1 MLNRTIIAPT
11 AVALLLGLRAGA
23 AEISWIEK
31 LDLDDGR
38 VEAWIEDGWLHTQ
51 RVDGSDDL
59 IWHVVLGQVEKETV
73 VSKGAVP
80 TIQGGSIVEVRHPN
94 GRYFVRDIANQRFN
108 CVRQK
113 LAEGEFV
120 GIDTDFLAGSQ
131 SGGWG
136 TGNDLGIAIEDRDD
150 YQWVLLGPA
159 HSVGEGEE
167 SHLEIAPNVV
177 LRMTPTLQGER
188 FAQFRTVGVGGMG
201 MIDYSYDKAELSDDG
216 EFLQAR
222 YVGMEEAER
231 ALSRSKLEKGTIPP
245 QLAMKRWVNPMPTEQ
260 LENMSQAPVILIDFW
275 ATWCTPC
282 VAEMPTV
289 QALYDQYAEQG
300 FMVVAVHSAH
310 QSQDMD
316 DFVAEHGYTMPIVL
330 DTSETYRRFGIGIEG
345 IPQYVLIGRDG
356 RLAETGLLG
365 SVPSAEQI
373 EALLAAN

>member
-1 MLNRTIIAPT
+1 MLNRTIIATT
-11 AVALLLGLRAGA
+11 AVALLLGLRASA

-38 VEAWIEDGWLHTQ
+38 VEAWIEDGWLHAQ
-51 RVDGSDDL
+51 RVEGTDDL
-59 IWHVVLGQVEKETV
+59 IWHVVLGQVSEEAV

-80 TIQGGSIVEVRHPN
+80 TIQGGSTVEVRHPN

-113 LAEGEFV
+113 LSEGEFA

-136 TGNDLGIAIEDRDD
+136 IGNDLGIAVENLDD

-159 HSVGEGEE
+159 HSVEEGEE
-167 SHLEIAPNVV
+167 SRLEIAPNAV
-177 LRMTPTLQGER
+177 LRMTPTLQEGR
-188 FAQFRTVGVGGMG
+188 YAQFRTAGAG
-201 MIDYSYDKAELSDDG
+201 MIDYSYSKAELSDDG

-222 YVGMEEAER
+222 YVGMAEAER
-231 ALSRSKLEKGTIPP
+231 ALSRSKLEKGSIPP
-245 QLAMKRWVNPMPTEQ
+245 ELAMERWVNPMPTEQ
-260 LENMSQAPVILIDFW
+260 LKNMSQAPVILIDFW

-330 DTSETYRRFGIGIEG
+330 DTGETYRRFGVEG

>member
-1 MLNRTIIAPT
+1 MLNRTIIAT
-11 AVALLLGLRAGA
+11 AAVALLLSLRASA
-23 AEISWIEK
+23 TETSWSEQR
-31 LDLDDGR
+31 DLDHGR
-38 VEAWIEDGWLHTQ
+38 IEAWIEDGWLHAR
-51 RVDGSDDL
+51 RVDGTDDL
-59 IWHVVLGQVEKETV
+59 VWHVVLGQVE
-73 VSKGAVP
+73 KGAVP
-80 TIQGGSIVEVRHPN
+80 TIQGGSTAEVRHPN
-94 GRYFVRDIANQRFN
+94 NRYFVRDIANQRFN

-113 LAEGEFV
+113 LAVGEFA
-120 GIDTDFLAGSQ
+120 GIDTTFLADAQ
-131 SGGWG
+131 SSGWG
-136 TGNDLGIAIEDRDD
+136 TGNDLGIAVKNLDD
-150 YQWVLLGPA
+150 HQWVLLGPA
-159 HSVGEGEE
+159 RVVREGEE
-167 SHLEIAPNVV
+167 RHLEIAPNAV
-177 LRMTPTLQGER
+177 LRMTPTLQEGEHAR
-188 FAQFRTVGVGGMG
+188 FRTVGTAGMG

-231 ALSRSKLEKGTIPP
+231 VLNRSKLEQGSMPP
-245 QLAMKRWVNPMPTEQ
+245 NLDAERWVNPMPTEQ
-260 LENMSQAPVILIDFW
+260 LKALNQTPVILIDFW

-300 FMVVAVHSAH
+300 FIVVALHSAH

-330 DTSETYRRFGIGIEG
+330 DTGETYRRFGVEG

-356 RLAETGLLG
+356 QLAETGLLG

>member
-1 MLNRTIIAPT
+1 MLNRTIIATT
-11 AVALLLGLRAGA
+11 AVALLLGLRASA
-23 AEISWIEK
+23 AETSWSEQR
-31 LDLDDGR
+31 DLDHGR
-38 VEAWIEDGWLHTQ
+38 IEAWIEGGWLHAR
-51 RVDGSDDL
+51 RVDSSDDL
-59 IWHVVLGQVEKETV
+59 VWHVVLGQVEQ
-73 VSKGAVP
+73 GAVP
-80 TIQGGSIVEVRHPN
+80 TIEGGSTAEVRHPD

-113 LAEGEFV
+113 LSEGEFA
-120 GIDTDFLAGSQ
+120 GINTDFLADARS
-131 SGGWG
+131 SGWG
-136 TGNDLGIAIEDRDD
+136 TGNDLGIAVKNLDD
-150 YQWVLLGPA
+150 HQWVLLGPA
-159 HSVGEGEE
+159 RVVGEVGEGEE
-167 SHLEIAPNVV
+167 RHLEIAPNAV
-177 LRMTPTLQGER
+177 LRMTPTLQEGEHAR
-188 FAQFRTVGVGGMG
+188 FRTVGTAGVG

-231 ALSRSKLEKGTIPP
+231 VLNRIKLQQGSMPP
-245 QLAMKRWVNPMPTEQ
+245 ELDAERWVNPMPVEQ
-260 LENMSQAPVILIDFW
+260 LKNMSQAPVILIDFW

-300 FMVVAVHSAH
+300 FMVVALHSSH

-330 DTSETYRRFGIGIEG
+330 DTGETYRRFGVEG

>member
-1 MLNRTIIAPT
+1 MLNRTIIATT
-11 AVALLLGLRAGA
+11 AVALLLGLRASA

-31 LDLDDGR
+31 LDLDHGR
-38 VEAWIEDGWLHTQ
+38 IEAWIEDGWLHAQ
-51 RVDGSDDL
+51 RVEGSDDL
-59 IWHVVLGQVEKETV
+59 VWHVVLGQVEKE
-73 VSKGAVP
+73 AVP
-80 TIQGGSIVEVRHPN
+80 TIEGGSTVEVRHPN

-113 LAEGEFV
+113 LSEGEFA
-120 GIDTDFLAGSQ
+120 GIDTDFLAEVRSR
-131 SGGWG
+131 SWG
-136 TGNDLGIAIEDRDD
+136 TAGDMGIALKNLDD

-159 HSVGEGEE
+159 HGVGEGEE
-167 SHLEIAPNVV
+167 RHLEIAPNAV
-177 LRMTPTLQGER
+177 LRMTPMLQEGR
-188 FAQFRTVGVGGMG
+188 YANFRTSGAG

-231 ALSRSKLEKGTIPP
+231 ALSRSKLEKGSIPP
-245 QLAMKRWVNPMPTEQ
+245 ELVAERWVNPMPTEQ
-260 LENMSQAPVILIDFW
+260 LKNMSQAPVILIDFW

-282 VAEMPTV
+282 VAQMPTV

-300 FMVVAVHSAH
+300 FMVVALHSSH

-316 DFVAEHGYTMPIVL
+316 AFVAEHGYTMPIVL
-330 DTSETYRRFGIGIEG
+330 DTGETYRRFGVEG

>member
-1 MLNRTIIAPT
+1 MLNRTIIATT
-11 AVALLLGLRAGA
+11 AVALLLGLRASA
-23 AEISWIEK
+23 AEISWSEK
-31 LDLDDGR
+31 RDLDHGR
-38 VEAWIEDGWLHTQ
+38 IEAWIEDGWLHAR
-51 RVDGSDDL
+51 RVDSTDDL
-59 IWHVVLGQVEKETV
+59 VWHVVLGQVEK
-73 VSKGAVP
+73 GAVP
-80 TIQGGSIVEVRHPN
+80 TIEDGSTAEVRHPN
-94 GRYFVRDIANQRFN
+94 GRYFVRDIANQRLN

-113 LAEGEFV
+113 LAEGEFA
-120 GIDTDFLAGSQ
+120 GINTDFLADARS
-131 SGGWG
+131 SGWG
-136 TGNDLGIAIEDRDD
+136 TGSDLGIAVENLDD

-167 SHLEIAPNVV
+167 MQLEIAPNAV
-177 LRMTPTLQGER
+177 LRMTPTLQDGKHAR
-188 FAQFRTVGVGGMG
+188 FSTSGAG
-201 MIDYSYDKAELSDDG
+201 MIDYSYGKAELSDDG

-231 ALSRSKLEKGTIPP
+231 ALNRSKLEQGSIPP
-245 QLAMKRWVNPMPTEQ
+245 ELDAERWVNPMPVEQ
-260 LENMSQAPVILIDFW
+260 LKNMSQAPVILIDFW

-300 FMVVAVHSAH
+300 FIVVALHSAH

-330 DTSETYRRFGIGIEG
+330 DTGETYRRFGVEG

>member
-1 MLNRTIIAPT
+1 MLNRTIIATT
-11 AVALLLGLRAGA
+11 AVALLLGLRASA
-23 AEISWIEK
+23 AEISWSEK
-31 LDLDDGR
+31 LDLDHGR
-38 VEAWIEDGWLHTQ
+38 IEAWIEDGWLHAR
-51 RVDGSDDL
+51 RVDSTDDL
-59 IWHVVLGQVEKETV
+59 VWHVVLGQVET
-73 VSKGAVP
+73 GAVP
-80 TIQGGSIVEVRHPN
+80 TIQGGSTVEVRHPN
-94 GRYFVRDIANQRFN
+94 GRYFVRDIANQRLN

-113 LAEGEFV
+113 LAEGEFA
-120 GIDTDFLAGSQ
+120 GINTDFLASSQ

-136 TGNDLGIAIEDRDD
+136 TGNDLGIAVENLDD

-167 SHLEIAPNVV
+167 MQLEIAPNAV
-177 LRMTPTLQGER
+177 LRMTPTLQEGR
-188 FAQFRTVGVGGMG
+188 FAQFRTAGAG

-222 YVGMEEAER
+222 YVGLEEAER
-231 ALSRSKLEKGTIPP
+231 ALSRSKLEKGSIPP
-245 QLAMKRWVNPMPTEQ
+245 ELEAERWVNPMPIEQ
-260 LENMSQAPVILIDFW
+260 LKNMSQAPVILIDFW

-300 FMVVAVHSAH
+300 FMVVALHSSH

-330 DTSETYRRFGIGIEG
+330 DTGETYRRFGVEG

>member
-1 MLNRTIIAPT
+1 MLNRTIIATT
-11 AVALLLGLRAGA
+11 AVALLLGLRASA
-23 AEISWIEK
+23 AEISWSEQRN
-31 LDLDDGR
+31 LDHGR
-38 VEAWIEDGWLHTQ
+38 IEAWIEGGWLHAR
-51 RVDGSDDL
+51 RVDNSDDL
-59 IWHVVLGQVEKETV
+59 VWHVVLGQVDKE
-73 VSKGAVP
+73 AEP
-80 TIQGGSIVEVRHPN
+80 TIEGGSIVEVRHPN

-113 LAEGEFV
+113 LAEGEFA

-131 SGGWG
+131 SSGWG
-136 TGNDLGIAIEDRDD
+136 TGNDLGIAVENLDD

-167 SHLEIAPNVV
+167 SHLEIAPNAV
-177 LRMTPTLQGER
+177 LRMTPTLQGGR
-188 FAQFRTVGVGGMG
+188 FAQFRTAGVGGMG

-222 YVGMEEAER
+222 YVGMAEAER
-231 ALSRSKLEKGTIPP
+231 ALNRSKLEQGTIPP
-245 QLAMKRWVNPMPTEQ
+245 ELAMERWVNPMPTEQ
-260 LENMSQAPVILIDFW
+260 LKNMSQAPVILIDFW

-330 DTSETYRRFGIGIEG
+330 DTGETYRRFGVEG

>member
-1 MLNRTIIAPT
+1 MLNRTIIATT
-11 AVALLLGLRAGA
+11 AVALLLSLRASA

-31 LDLDDGR
+31 LDLDHGR
-38 VEAWIEDGWLHTQ
+38 IEAWIEDGWLHAR
-51 RVDGSDDL
+51 RVDSTDDL
-59 IWHVVLGQVEKETV
+59 IWHVVLGQVEK
-73 VSKGAVP
+73 GAVP
-80 TIQGGSIVEVRHPN
+80 TIQGGSTVEVRHPN

-113 LAEGEFV
+113 LAEGEFA
-120 GIDTDFLAGSQ
+120 GINTDFLVGSQ
-131 SGGWG
+131 RRGWG
-136 TGNDLGIAIEDRDD
+136 TGNDLGLAVENLDD

-167 SHLEIAPNVV
+167 RHLEIAPNAV
-177 LRMTPTLQGER
+177 LRMTPTLQEGKHSR
-188 FAQFRTVGVGGMG
+188 FSTSGAG
-201 MIDYSYDKAELSDDG
+201 MIDYSYSKAELSDDG

-222 YVGMEEAER
+222 YVGMAEAES
-231 ALSRSKLEKGTIPP
+231 ALNRSKLEKGTIPP
-245 QLAMKRWVNPMPTEQ
+245 ELAMERWVNPMPTEQ
-260 LENMSQAPVILIDFW
+260 LKNMSQAPVILIDFW

-282 VAEMPTV
+282 VAQMPTV

-300 FMVVAVHSAH
+300 FMVVAIHSAH
-310 QSQDMD
+310 QSEDMD

-330 DTSETYRRFGIGIEG
+330 DTGETYRRFGVEG

>member
-1 MLNRTIIAPT
+1 MLNRTIIATT
-11 AVALLLGLRAGA
+11 AVALLLGLRASA
-23 AEISWIEK
+23 AEISWNEQR
-31 LDLDDGR
+31 DLDHGR
-38 VEAWIEDGWLHTQ
+38 IEAWIEDGWLHAR
-51 RVDGSDDL
+51 RVDSTDDL
-59 IWHVVLGQVEKETV
+59 VWHVVLGQVEKE
-73 VSKGAVP
+73 AVP
-80 TIQGGSIVEVRHPN
+80 TIEGGSNAEVRHPN

-113 LAEGEFV
+113 LAEGEFA
-120 GIDTDFLAGSQ
+120 GINTDFLASSQ
-131 SGGWG
+131 SSGWG
-136 TGNDLGIAIEDRDD
+136 TGNDLGIAVENLDD

-167 SHLEIAPNVV
+167 MHLEIAPNAV
-177 LRMTPTLQGER
+177 LRMTPTLQEGK
-188 FAQFRTVGVGGMG
+188 FAQFRTFGAGMT
-201 MIDYSYDKAELSDDG
+201 DYSYGKAELSDDG

-231 ALSRSKLEKGTIPP
+231 ALNRSKLEQGSMPP
-245 QLAMKRWVNPMPTEQ
+245 ELDAERWVNPMPTEQ
-260 LENMSQAPVILIDFW
+260 LKNMSQAPVILIDFW

-300 FMVVAVHSAH
+300 FIVVALHSSH

-330 DTSETYRRFGIGIEG
+330 DTGETYRRFGVEG

-365 SVPSAEQI
+365 SVPSAERI
-373 EALLAAN
+373 ETLLAAN

>member
-1 MLNRTIIAPT
+1 MLNRTIIATT
-11 AVALLLGLRAGA
+11 AVALLLGLRASA
-23 AEISWIEK
+23 AEISYIEK
-31 LDLDDGR
+31 LDLDHGR
-38 VEAWIEDGWLHTQ
+38 IEAWIEDGWLHAR
-51 RVDGSDDL
+51 RVDSTDDL
-59 IWHVVLGQVEKETV
+59 IWHVVLGQVSKE
-73 VSKGAVP
+73 AVP
-80 TIQGGSIVEVRHPN
+80 TIQGGSTVEVRHPN

-113 LAEGEFV
+113 LAEGEFA
-120 GIDTDFLAGSQ
+120 GINTDFLVGSQ
-131 SGGWG
+131 RRGWG
-136 TGNDLGIAIEDRDD
+136 TGNDLGIAVENLDD

-167 SHLEIAPNVV
+167 RHLEIAPNAV
-177 LRMTPTLQGER
+177 LRMTPTLQEGKHSR
-188 FAQFRTVGVGGMG
+188 FSTSGAG
-201 MIDYSYDKAELSDDG
+201 MIDYSYSKAELNDDG

-222 YVGMEEAER
+222 YVGMAEAES
-231 ALSRSKLEKGTIPP
+231 ALNRSKLEKGTIPP
-245 QLAMKRWVNPMPTEQ
+245 ELAMERWVNPMPTEQ
-260 LENMSQAPVILIDFW
+260 LKNMSQAPVILIDFW

-282 VAEMPTV
+282 VAQMPTV

-300 FMVVAVHSAH
+300 FMVVAIHSAH
-310 QSQDMD
+310 QSEDMD

-330 DTSETYRRFGIGIEG
+330 DTGETYRRFGVEG

>member
-1 MLNRTIIAPT
+1 MLNRTIIATT
-11 AVALLLGLRAGA
+11 AVALLLGLRASA
-23 AEISWIEK
+23 AEISWSEQR
-31 LDLDDGR
+31 DLDHGR
-38 VEAWIEDGWLHTQ
+38 IEAWIEDGWLHAR
-51 RVDGSDDL
+51 RVDSSDDL
-59 IWHVVLGQVEKETV
+59 VWHVVLGQVEK
-73 VSKGAVP
+73 GAVP
-80 TIQGGSIVEVRHPN
+80 TIEGGSNAEVRHPN
-94 GRYFVRDIANQRFN
+94 GRYFVRDIANQRLN

-113 LAEGEFV
+113 LAEGEFA
-120 GIDTDFLAGSQ
+120 GIDTDFLADARS
-131 SGGWG
+131 SGKG
-136 TGNDLGIAIEDRDD
+136 TATDQGIAVENLDD

-159 HSVGEGEE
+159 QAHIVEKGAEKQF
-167 SHLEIAPNVV
+167 HFEIAPNAV
-177 LRMTPTLQGER
+177 LRMTPTLQNGEHSR
-188 FAQFRTVGVGGMG
+188 FSTSGAG
-201 MIDYSYDKAELSDDG
+201 MIDYSYNKAELSDDG

-231 ALSRSKLEKGTIPP
+231 ALNRSKLEQGSMPP
-245 QLAMKRWVNPMPTEQ
+245 ELDAERWVNPMPTEQ
-260 LENMSQAPVILIDFW
+260 LKALKQAPVILIDFW

-300 FMVVAVHSAH
+300 FIVLALHSAH

-330 DTSETYRRFGIGIEG
+330 DTGETYRRFGVEG

>member
-1 MLNRTIIAPT
+1 MLNRTIIATT
-11 AVALLLGLRAGA
+11 AVALVLGLRASA
-23 AEISWIEK
+23 AEISWSEQR
-31 LDLDDGR
+31 DLDRGR
-38 VEAWIEDGWLHTQ
+38 IEAWIEDGWLHAR
-51 RVDGSDDL
+51 RVEGTDDL
-59 IWHVVLGQVEKETV
+59 VWHVVLGQVEKE
-73 VSKGAVP
+73 AVP
-80 TIQGGSIVEVRHPN
+80 TIEGGSTAEVRHPD

-113 LAEGEFV
+113 LAEGEFA
-120 GIDTDFLAGSQ
+120 GINTDFLADARS
-131 SGGWG
+131 SGWG
-136 TGNDLGIAIEDRDD
+136 TGNDLGIAVKNLDD
-150 YQWVLLGPA
+150 HQWVLLGPA

-167 SHLEIAPNVV
+167 SHLEIAPNAV
-177 LRMTPTLQGER
+177 LRMTPTLQEGR
-188 FAQFRTVGVGGMG
+188 FAQFSTSGAG
-201 MIDYSYDKAELSDDG
+201 MIDYAYSKAELSDDG

-222 YVGMEEAER
+222 YVSMAEAES
-231 ALSRSKLEKGTIPP
+231 ALNRSKLEKGTMPP
-245 QLAMKRWVNPMPTEQ
+245 ELVAERWVNPMPIEQ
-260 LENMSQAPVILIDFW
+260 LKNMSQAPVILIDFW

-300 FMVVAVHSAH
+300 FIVVALHSAH

-330 DTSETYRRFGIGIEG
+330 DTGETYRRFGVEG

>member
-1 MLNRTIIAPT
+1 MLNRTIIATT
-11 AVALLLGLRAGA
+11 AVALLLSLRASA
-23 AEISWIEK
+23 TEISYIEK
-31 LDLDDGR
+31 LDLDHGR
-38 VEAWIEDGWLHTQ
+38 IEAWIEDGWLHAR
-51 RVDGSDDL
+51 RVNSTDDL
-59 IWHVVLGQVEKETV
+59 VWHVVLGQVEQEAV

-80 TIQGGSIVEVRHPN
+80 TIQGGSTVEVRHPN
-94 GRYFVRDIANQRFN
+94 GRYFVRDISNQRFN

-113 LAEGEFV
+113 LSEGEFA
-120 GIDTDFLAGSQ
+120 GINTDFLAGSQ
-131 SGGWG
+131 SGGK
-136 TGNDLGIAIEDRDD
+136 GIATDQGIAVENLDD

-159 HSVGEGEE
+159 QAHIVEEGEE
-167 SHLEIAPNVV
+167 KQFHFEIAPNAV
-177 LRMTPTLQGER
+177 LRMTPTLQDGNHSR
-188 FAQFRTVGVGGMG
+188 FSTTGVG
-201 MIDYSYDKAELSDDG
+201 MIDYSYGKAELSDDG

-231 ALSRSKLEKGTIPP
+231 ALNRSKLEQGSIPP
-245 QLAMKRWVNPMPTEQ
+245 ELDAERWVNPMPTEQ
-260 LENMSQAPVILIDFW
+260 LKNMSQAPVILIDFW

-282 VAEMPTV
+282 VAQMPTV

-300 FMVVAVHSAH
+300 FMVVALHSSH

-330 DTSETYRRFGIGIEG
+330 DTGETYRRFGVEG

-373 EALLAAN
+373 ETLLAAN

>member
-1 MLNRTIIAPT
+1 MLNRTIVATT
-11 AVALLLGLRAGA
+11 AVALLLSLRASA

-31 LDLDDGR
+31 LDLDHGR
-38 VEAWIEDGWLHTQ
+38 IEAWIEDGWLHAR
-51 RVDGSDDL
+51 RVEGTDDL
-59 IWHVVLGQVEKETV
+59 VWHVVLGQVEK
-73 VSKGAVP
+73 GAVP
-80 TIQGGSIVEVRHPN
+80 TIEGGSTVEVRHPN
-94 GRYFVRDIANQRFN
+94 GRYFVRDIANRRFN

-113 LAEGEFV
+113 LSEGEFA
-120 GIDTDFLAGSQ
+120 GIDTDFLADAR

-136 TGNDLGIAIEDRDD
+136 TGNDLGIAVENLDD

-159 HSVGEGEE
+159 HSIGEGEE
-167 SHLEIAPNVV
+167 SHLEITPNAV
-177 LRMTPTLQGER
+177 LRMTPTLQEGR
-188 FAQFRTVGVGGMG
+188 YAQFSTSGAG
-201 MIDYSYDKAELSDDG
+201 MIDYAYSKAELSDDG

-222 YVGMEEAER
+222 YVNMAEAES
-231 ALSRSKLEKGTIPP
+231 ALNRSKLEKGTMPP
-245 QLAMKRWVNPMPTEQ
+245 ELVAERWVNPMPVEQ
-260 LENMSQAPVILIDFW
+260 LKNMSQAPVILIDFW

-300 FMVVAVHSAH
+300 FIVVALHSAH

-330 DTSETYRRFGIGIEG
+330 DTGETYRRFGVEG

>member
-1 MLNRTIIAPT
+1 MLNRTIIATT
-11 AVALLLGLRAGA
+11 AVALLLGLRASATG
-23 AEISWIEK
+23 ISYIEK
-31 LDLDDGR
+31 LDLDHGR
-38 VEAWIEDGWLHTQ
+38 IEVWIEDEWLHAR
-51 RVDGSDDL
+51 RVEGSDDL
-59 IWHVVLGQVEKETV
+59 VWHVVLGQVEK
-73 VSKGAVP
+73 GAMP
-80 TIQGGSIVEVRHPN
+80 TIEGGSTAEVRHPN
-94 GRYFVRDIANQRFN
+94 GRYFVRDISNQRFN

-113 LAEGEFV
+113 LAEGEFA
-120 GIDTDFLAGSQ
+120 GINTDFLAGSQ
-131 SGGWG
+131 SGGR
-136 TGNDLGIAIEDRDD
+136 GIATDQGIAVENLYD

-159 HSVGEGEE
+159 QAHIVEEGEE
-167 SHLEIAPNVV
+167 KQFHFEIAPNAV
-177 LRMTPTLQGER
+177 LRMTPTLQEGR
-188 FAQFRTVGVGGMG
+188 YAQFRTAGAG

-222 YVGMEEAER
+222 YVGMEEVER
-231 ALSRSKLEKGTIPP
+231 ALNRSKLEQGSIPP
-245 QLAMKRWVNPMPTEQ
+245 ELDAERWVNPMPVEQ
-260 LENMSQAPVILIDFW
+260 LKNMSQAPVILIDFW

-300 FMVVAVHSAH
+300 FMVVALHSSH

-330 DTSETYRRFGIGIEG
+330 DTGETYRRFGVEG